1 MTPQQG
7 DAIEKAIQ
15 WYDGLASS
23 GRLILDY
30 SMPPIEALADTLS
43 LLGKRGGV
51 AAVVVDYIQRV
62 PSSRTFQN
70 RQLELAGTVQKLRE
84 AAVSHGLAIVTG
96 SQLNE
101 DEKVREARDIYH
113 EAQVVLKLK
122 RENGPA
128 TGTPELLV
136 TIEKQRAG
144 LSGSQESL
152 CFDGAILKVSDKRQP
167 GSGQSPQRKSQSTR
181 GKFSV

>member
-1 MTPQQG
+1 M
-7 DAIEKAIQ
+7 
-15 WYDGLASS
+15 
-23 GRLILDY
+23 
-30 SMPPIEALADTLS
+30 
-43 LLGKRGGV
+43 
-51 AAVVVDYIQRV
+51 DYIQRV

-167 GSGQSPQRKSQSTR
+167 GSGQSPQRKSQSTQ